1 MTSPATARIIVVDD
15 TESNRYT
22 KSRMLR
28 QAGFEVL
35 EAGTGGDA
43 LALVSS
49 HAPDLV
55 VLDTQLP
62 DTSGWEVCRQ
72 IKRRGTE
79 APLVLQVSATYVE
92 EGDTVKALEG
102 GADACLTEPID
113 PAVLLATVR
122 ALLRIRYAEHALRD
136 ALTREQAL
144 RQAAE
149 GANRAK
155 DEFLATL
162 SHELRS
168 PLGTIL
174 TWVTLLKE
182 GRLAEDRQRHG
193 LDAIER
199 STQLQVK
206 LIGDLLDIS
215 SIISGKT
222 RLELAS
228 VDLGTIVQAAVDGIR
243 GAADAKSITIAHA
256 VASDVPRIAGD
267 AMRLLQVVQNLC
279 SNAVKFT
286 PKGGA
291 IGIDVRRVDDVVE
304 IEVRDTGKGIAAEFL
319 PHIFERFRQADA
331 STTRAEGGLGLGLA
345 IVLHLVELHHG
356 SVEARSLG
364 PGQGATFFV
373 RLPVATAAVVAPPPP
388 LSPRGAA
395 ATPPDPDALAGLRIL
410 LVDDEADAREAVA
423 TALAQHG
430 ALMRTAGS
438 ADEAVAS
445 FDGGVPDIMVGDIA
459 MPGEDGYSL
468 IRRLRARAAA
478 DGGHVAAV
486 ALTAY
491 GRLTDRA
498 QILAAGYDECL
509 TKPIAVHEL
518 VAVLRRL
525 ARR

>member
-1 MTSPATARIIVVDD
+1 MAGTFAANRIVVVDD
-15 TESNRYT
+15 TDANRYT
-22 KSRMLR
+22 KTRLLR
-28 QAGFEVL
+28 QAGFEVF
-35 EAGTGGDA
+35 EAANGADGF
-43 LALVSS
+43 ALVDS

-62 DTSGWEVCRQ
+62 DTNGWEMCRQ
-72 IKRRGTE
+72 IKSRGSE

-113 PAVLLATVR
+113 PAVMLATVR
-122 ALLRIRYAEHALRD
+122 ALLRMRHAENALRD
-136 ALTREQAL
+136 ALAREQSL

-174 TWVTLLKE
+174 TWVTMLKE
-182 GRLAEDRQRHG
+182 GRLSAERQRSG

-228 VDLGTIVQAAVDGIR
+228 VDLGTVVQAAVEGIR
-243 GAADAKSITIAHA
+243 AAAQAKSITITSA
-256 VASDVPRIAGD
+256 VATDVPRIAGD
-267 AMRLLQVVQNLC
+267 PMRLLQVVQNLC

-286 PKGGA
+286 PTGGS
-291 IGIDVRRVDDVVE
+291 IGIAVRRVDDIVE
-304 IEVRDTGKGIAAEFL
+304 IEVRDTGKGIASPFL

-331 STTRAEGGLGLGLA
+331 SSTRAEGGLGLGLA

-356 SVEARSLG
+356 SVEARSAG
-364 PGQGATFFV
+364 VGQGATFVV
-373 RLPVATAAVVAPPPP
+373 RLPVATAAVIAPPPP
-388 LSPRGAA
+388 LSAGGAA
-395 ATPPDPDALAGLRIL
+395 TAADPDALAGLRIL

-430 ALMRTAGS
+430 AVVRTAAS
-438 ADEAVAS
+438 ADEAVLS
-445 FDGGVPDIMVGDIA
+445 FDESVPDVMVGDIA

-468 IRRLRARAAA
+468 MRRLRARAAA
-478 DGGHVAAV
+478 DGGQVVAV

-491 GRLTDRA
+491 GRLTDRTS
-498 QILAAGYDECL
+498 ILGAGYDECL
-509 TKPIAVHEL
+509 TKPIAIRDL